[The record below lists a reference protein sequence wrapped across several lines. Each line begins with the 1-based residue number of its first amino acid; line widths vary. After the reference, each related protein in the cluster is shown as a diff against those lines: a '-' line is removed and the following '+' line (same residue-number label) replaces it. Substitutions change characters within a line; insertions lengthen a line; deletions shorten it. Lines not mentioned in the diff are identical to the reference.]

1 MLHKHSLLTRHYV
14 PRLRYFSKWSTGIRS
29 TDHNIPL
36 CVMKIRTHQISV
48 PLIWEINWQLN
59 LRVSNFYTVRR
70 VYFDLAYRKLP
81 SSLLYQQQ
89 LLESRGRCNDCLCD
103 LDIIDHYNSCLWLM
117 HLHGTGS
124 SRHVKLIRCKINL
137 YVRSHQI
144 SLH

>member
-48 PLIWEINWQLN
+48 PLVWEINWQLN
-59 LRVSNFYTVRR
+59 LLVSNFYTVRR

-81 SSLLYQQQ
+81 FSLLYQQQ

-103 LDIIDHYNSCLWLM
+103 LDIIDHYNSYLWLM

-124 SRHVKLIRCKINL
+124 SWRVKLIRCKINL